1 MEFNKRSKG
10 KFKSDY
16 KTNDLFKFYIGK
28 IEKNSIYDQKKSIF
42 TKVISDFNDRI
53 YKEHIV
59 IKAYEFRLVGR
70 LGKISIKQFKRKLK
84 LNDENKLV
92 SKLSCNYKKTKEL
105 WSNNEEAKKN
115 KKLVY
120 HTNEHTDG
128 YEFRCHWNKKTSNV
142 PCNNFYQF
150 IPVRT
155 NKRFIAKCFN
165 EGLKLKFY
173 E

>member
-1 MEFNKRSKG
+1 MEQIKRSKG
-10 KFKSDY
+10 KFKADY
-16 KTNDLFKFYIGK
+16 KTNDLFKFYK
-28 IEKNSIYDQKKSIF
+28 SRIEKGSIYDQNKTMF
-42 TKVISDFNDRI
+42 TKIISEYNDKI
-53 YKEHIV
+53 YREHI
-59 IKAYEFRLVGR
+59 IMNAYEYRLAGR

-84 LNDENKLV
+84 LNDQNKLV
-92 SKLSCNYKKTKEL
+92 SKLSCDYKKTKEL
-105 WSNNEEAKKN
+105 WASNEEARKN

-142 PCNNFYQF
+142 PCNKFYQF

-155 NKRFIAKCFN
+155 NKRFIGKCFS